1 MFMKTFFRLVLRI
14 ELFTEFTRAFF
25 NLIFKLIKISKKHVK
40 KQKLITI
47 YEKFFLKSIQ
57 KNFND
62 NLNK

>member
-1 MFMKTFFRLVLRI
+1 MKTFFRLVLRI

-47 YEKFFLKSIQ
+47 YEKFFLKSI
-57 KNFND
+57 
-62 NLNK
+62 